1 MLTDDEF
8 HEQLARFTHTAY
20 RLELQPSYSVEHAAA
35 APRSWPVWSERVAEH
50 VRQGRH
56 VVRIR
61 VRDDPHTDDHRAGD
75 HRAGDHRAGDHRADR
90 DDDRRNI
97 EAGEV
102 IGYLTRRR
110 AYEIGLLPAAGDRD
124 WWLLDEERLV
134 VMAYDGA
141 GVRVHTE
148 LSTDPVH
155 LELACRW
162 WDLAVRAVRE
172 DAG

>member
-1 MLTDDEF
+1 MTDDEF

-20 RLELQPSYSVEHAAA
+20 RLELQPSYSAEHAADS
-35 APRSWPVWSERVAEH
+35 PRSWPDWSERVAEH

-61 VRDDPHTDDHRAGD
+61 VRDDPHADDHRADD
-75 HRAGDHRAGDHRADR
+75 HRADDRRADR

-102 IGYLTRRR
+102 IGCLTRRR

-134 VMAYDGA
+134 VMAYDRA

-148 LSTDPVH
+148 LSTDHVH
-155 LELACRW
+155 LEQACRW